1 VEWEQV
7 RDFLVLHYN
16 ATERDDTPFWN
27 YCRTMQVPESLAEKY
42 RVFRTY
48 GRVFRENEEL
58 FNDTSWFAVMI
69 GQLLTPRTY
78 DPVADVLS
86 VEDTQAR
93 LDEIRTAIRTS
104 AEYMPMHRK
113 FIEDNCAA

>member
-1 VEWEQV
+1 MPIP
-7 RDFLVLHYN
+7 D
-16 ATERDDTPFWN
+16 
-27 YCRTMQVPESLAEKY
+27 SLAEKY
-42 RVFRTY
+42 RVFRTH

-69 GQLLTPRTY
+69 GQLMKPRTY

-86 VEDTQAR
+86 LENTQAR
-93 LDEIRTAIRTS
+93 LDEIRSAVKAS
-104 AEYMPMHRK
+104 AEVMPMHRK